1 MYYANLQLTPEQA
14 SKLLQGK
21 AITIRPYLI
30 TSPNAG
36 VIVNENNAKKLLT
49 AESKG
54 GAMKLK
60 LSPSEIE
67 YNVNSV
73 KNLRGIT
80 DDASMQTK
88 GGIGPLAMLAASS
101 LIPAVAPAVGN
112 LANNLFGKLFGGS
125 IPASKRGRRRRM

>member
-1 MYYANLQLTPEQA
+1 MYYANLELTPEQA
-14 SKLLQGK
+14 RKLLQGG
-21 AITIRPYLI
+21 AISIRPYLI

-36 VIVNENNAKKLLT
+36 VIVNETNARRLLN

-54 GAMKLK
+54 GAMKLR

-67 YNVNSV
+67 YNTANR
-73 KNLRGIT
+73 NH
-80 DDASMQTK
+80 TK

-112 LANNLFGKLFGGS
+112 LANNLFGKLFGGA
-125 IPASKRGRRRRM
+125 IPTSKRGRRRRM